1 MMPAFSAVNRTCALI
16 LRGFALAGLLCLA
29 SCARHVVSL
38 QTINRQATKFD
49 YFLLVRQWPGSY
61 CSKHSCTLLHNR
73 GYHFTI
79 HGLWPNYDDGTW
91 PQFCDASNKFDED
104 KLEDLMDELESEWP
118 STMDSDENFWEH
130 EWSKHGTC
138 SVGIFPTEHSY
149 FSNVLKLH
157 RRYDLA
163 AALRKADIVPDK
175 HKVYRAKDLA
185 DAIHDEY
192 GVRPVVHCYDKEL
205 SEIWMCFDKD
215 LVPYSCD
222 EAHIGNTC
230 QQLTIPPLRLLPE
243 GDRPGGPETELAGD
257 ARRQQHQQQ
266 KQEGT
271 VAGIGAGGDQLA
283 ATDTAA
289 EAVDAPEEVAT
300 EGATEGAGSDLAA
313 AAGDDEEATD
323 GAVGHAEM
331 AEGGL
336 DDGMPYEG
344 TVVEDSIYWLL
355 EPDAVALLA
364 SASADAATTAA
375 AAGGSGGSDSSTL
388 GSEQQQQQ
396 QQLMDIQLIE
406 QRLMQRDDDDDDD
419 EKQQQQQLAV
429 AALTATNPPSG
440 TGALA
445 VLAALAERTLSQLQ
459 QQFQIS
465 GGGGGGG
472 SGSEPLNNDLV
483 PEGQLPVASQRKSSS
498 SSSSSSSSVSSLG
511 AQDFVWTSKLRGGG
525 DGLAFSA
532 DEAEERASLGDGG
545 GGAALT
551 AVTRDGASGPV
562 LWAVQQVL
570 VVPAGGVG
578 AGAAAAPMWVV
589 LLLSVQLICVVA
601 ISLALLVVTGM
612 ALVGARW
619 GPREQRPGAELG
631 CDCEEEE
638 EEATDEERGRGQ
650 QEQRKLPHSWW
661 SPCCGEESRG
671 GAGELSEPLL
681 LQSDEEEEEEDDG
694 SGASVDMAASPPKI
708 HLAKRGMSATEEE
721 EEEEGAEE
729 ELERQ
734 QQHQQQR
741 GWHVNP
747 LLDHLGSRPV
757 LSLLV
762 AAAARSSPAEQQ
774 PYAPVH

>member
-1 MMPAFSAVNRTCALI
+1 MMPAFSALNRTCALI
-16 LRGFALAGLLCLA
+16 LRGFALVGLLCLA
-29 SCARHVVSL
+29 SCARHVASL
-38 QTINRQATKFD
+38 QTINKQATKFD

-91 PQFCDASNKFDED
+91 PQFCDTSYKFDED

-118 STMDSDENFWEH
+118 STMDSDESFWEH

-192 GVRPVVHCYDKEL
+192 GVRPVVHCYDNEL

-243 GDRPGGPETELAGD
+243 RDGPGRAETELAGD
-257 ARRQQHQQQ
+257 ARRQQRQQQ
-266 KQEGT
+266 KQTGSIE
-271 VAGIGAGGDQLA
+271 GIGAGGDQLA
-283 ATDTAA
+283 ATDAAA
-289 EAVDAPEEVAT
+289 EAPEEVAI
-300 EGATEGAGSDLAA
+300 EGATEGAGSDFAA
-313 AAGDDEEATD
+313 AASDDEGASD
-323 GAVGHAEM
+323 GAVGHADM

-336 DDGMPYEG
+336 DDRMPYDG

-364 SASADAATTAA
+364 SASADAATAAAAA
-375 AAGGSGGSDSSTL
+375 AAGGGGGSGSSTL
-388 GSEQQQQQ
+388 GSAQQQQ

-406 QRLMQRDDDDDDD
+406 QRLMQWDDDDD
-419 EKQQQQQLAV
+419 EKQKQQQQQLAV

-445 VLAALAERTLSQLQ
+445 VLAALAEQTLFRLQ
-459 QQFQIS
+459 QQFQI

-472 SGSEPLNNDLV
+472 SGEQLNNDLV
-483 PEGQLPVASQRKSSS
+483 AEGQLPMASQHK
-498 SSSSSSSSVSSLG
+498 SSSSSVSSLG
-511 AQDFVWTSKLRGGG
+511 AQDFVWTSKLRGGT

-619 GPREQRPGAELG
+619 GPRGQRPGAELG

-650 QEQRKLPHSWW
+650 QEQRQLPHSWW
-661 SPCCGEESRG
+661 SPCCGGESRG

-681 LQSDEEEEEEDDG
+681 VQPDDEEEEEEEEDG
-694 SGASVDMAASPPKI
+694 NGASMDMAASPPKI

-721 EEEEGAEE
+721 AEE
-729 ELERQ
+729 KLERQ

-747 LLDHLGSRPV
+747 LLGHLGSRPV